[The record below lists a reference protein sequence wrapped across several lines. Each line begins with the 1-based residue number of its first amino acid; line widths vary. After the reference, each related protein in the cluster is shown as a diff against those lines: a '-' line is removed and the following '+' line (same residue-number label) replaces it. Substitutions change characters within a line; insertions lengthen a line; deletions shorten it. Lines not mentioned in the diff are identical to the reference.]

1 MVLAYGSASR
11 APARSARDELIG
23 NYQPLAYSL
32 ARRYA
37 NRGETLEDLSQ
48 VALLGLVKAAD
59 RFDPQR
65 GVEFSTFAT
74 VTITGELR
82 RHFRDKRW
90 VVHVPRSAQERYLVV
105 RDTRDLLTNELGRSP
120 LIEEVA
126 ERTGLDP
133 EDVLNAQETAQ
144 ALRVTSID
152 APAPHEGDGV
162 FQLGHRDPGL
172 SEVETRLTVDAL
184 VSRLPQSD
192 QELLRL
198 RFVERLTQAEVGARM
213 GISQMQVSRLLSR
226 ALQQLRFW
234 AEHS

>member
-1 MVLAYGSASR
+1 MTTTYDPTVRTS
-11 APARSARDELIG
+11 PRDELISG
-23 NYQPLAYSL
+23 YQPLAFSL

-37 NRGETLEDLSQ
+37 NRGETLEDLGQ
-48 VALLGLVKAAD
+48 VALLGLVKAAQ
-59 RFDPQR
+59 RFDPDR

-90 VVHVPRSAQERYLVV
+90 AVHVPRSAQERYLVV
-105 RDTRDLLTNELGRSP
+105 RDTRDLLTSQLGRSP
-120 LIEEVA
+120 TIDEVAQEAGLLPEEVLA
-126 ERTGLDP
+126 
-133 EDVLNAQETAQ
+133 AQETAQ

-152 APAPHEGDGV
+152 APAPHVDGEV
-162 FQLGHRDPGL
+162 FQLGRRDPAL
-172 SEVETRLTVDAL
+172 SEVETRLTAEAL
-184 VSRLPQSD
+184 ISRLGQAD

-198 RFVERLTQAEVGARM
+198 RFIEGLTQAEVGARL

-234 AEHS
+234 AAHS